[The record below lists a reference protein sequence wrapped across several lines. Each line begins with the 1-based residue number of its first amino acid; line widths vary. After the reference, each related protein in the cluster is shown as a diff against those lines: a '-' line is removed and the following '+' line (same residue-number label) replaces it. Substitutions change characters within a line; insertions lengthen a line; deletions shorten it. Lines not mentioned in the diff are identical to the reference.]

1 MSTISTHVLDTV
13 VGKPAAGVP
22 VLLEH
27 VDPSGAATQTGAGTT
42 DSDGRLRTLLAA
54 GRSLERGD
62 YRLRFD
68 TAAYLARAGH
78 PIFYPAV
85 TVDFRVAESG
95 SHYHVPLLLSPFGYS
110 TYRGS

>member
-1 MSTISTHVLDTV
+1 MSTISTHVLDTAL
-13 VGKPAAGVP
+13 GKPAAGVS
-22 VLLEH
+22 VSLERIG
-27 VDPSGAATQTGAGTT
+27 SRGAATQLGAGTT

-54 GRSLERGD
+54 GGSLEPGD

-85 TVDFRVAESG
+85 SVDFRVAQG
-95 SHYHVPLLLSPFGYS
+95 GAHYHVPLLLSPFGYS